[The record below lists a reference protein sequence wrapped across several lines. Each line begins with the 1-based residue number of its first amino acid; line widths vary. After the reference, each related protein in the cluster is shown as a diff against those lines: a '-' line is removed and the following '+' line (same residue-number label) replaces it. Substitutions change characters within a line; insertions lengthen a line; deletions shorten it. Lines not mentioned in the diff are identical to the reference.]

1 MEKTG
6 GRDSPAS
13 ISVYLLDVRFGL
25 ICPAFYSLARLLAMG
40 NKDEGGRKSRQGH
53 FILHPSSF
61 GRGAHL
67 QRKLHQTRGG
77 GAFSG
82 IGWRGGVRPDVRNEC
97 AASFQGDSTNSEV
110 SGCSPPRR

>member
-1 MEKTG
+1 MKAEG
-6 GRDSPAS
+6 QAGRVTSS
-13 ISVYLLDVRFGL
+13 
-25 ICPAFYSLARLLAMG
+25 
-40 NKDEGGRKSRQGH
+40 

-97 AASFQGDSTNSEV
+97 AASFQGDSTNSELT
-110 SGCSPPRR
+110 GCSPPRRWSKTKQVWRRNADGWVCTWCLVCA